1 MQILRLRLERSDMM
15 NIKNVLCGL
24 LVVLLI
30 VIGGTLIY
38 MDNVKSGS
46 KQQVNSKREN
56 IRNYKKAKKIL

>member
-46 KQQVNSKREN
+46 KQQVNSDREN
-56 IRNYKKAKKIL
+56 IRNCE